1 MQLSRG
7 WWVYFEILEGLL
19 CNMHAAEGVWGILSH
34 PISRARLGLDSPSH
48 RTGMHQWP
56 QDPKAMV
63 SIQLWPDSTT
73 PARSRIHGQES
84 IEAKGYVASN
94 LGHTSHVK
102 RRRVR
107 HRHPDHERDGV
118 ACLRGGGMAEFRLLH
133 ATDPQILIWGVIYVR
148 KDMAKA
154 GGSHLRLCCSVL

>member
-1 MQLSRG
+1 
-7 WWVYFEILEGLL
+7 
-19 CNMHAAEGVWGILSH
+19 
-34 PISRARLGLDSPSH
+34 
-48 RTGMHQWP
+48 
-56 QDPKAMV
+56 MV

-107 HRHPDHERDGV
+107 HRHPEHERDGV
-118 ACLRGGGMAEFRLLH
+118 ACLRGGGMAEIRLLH
-133 ATDPQILIWGVIYVR
+133 ATDPQILT
-148 KDMAKA
+148 
-154 GGSHLRLCCSVL
+154 